1 MTSSEGET
9 EAMLARLRALRRL
22 IPKRRE
28 TLDAAIA
35 ERRELAQRLRAT
47 GVRFTD
53 LQAAMGLTKSGTQRV
68 LSDPEDRRDN
78 STSKPTEEPNR

>member
-35 ERRELAQRLRAT
+35 ERRELAQRLRAA

-78 STSKPTEEPNR
+78 AASKPDQESTP